1 MKRGLDRIVR
11 ILAVVGCLMLAQ
23 RPAEAQSI
31 KEPSSGVKFD
41 VSKSFMGRSATCV
54 GVGIRK
60 AFVVVKVYAAGLYID
75 DASGKPSFQKLLAGA
90 GGNVDSLRNSP
101 QLFNWLIQQDF
112 GKAMEWVF
120 TRDLEKGKMA
130 KTIKESLERELGDLS
145 APDVKDHAEKFLA
158 AVDVPLK
165 KWQRMVIV
173 QRGGYELIAQ
183 LDGKTIVSVKN
194 KKIAQAIWRIYFGKN
209 AIQADLKKNLV
220 ANIENLKS

>member
-1 MKRGLDRIVR
+1 MSRGLDRVVR
-11 ILAVVGCLMLAQ
+11 ILIVGACLLLAQ
-23 RPAEAQSI
+23 RPAEAQL

-41 VSKSFMGRSATCV
+41 VNKAFMGRPATCI

-75 DASGKPSFQKLLAGA
+75 DASGKPSFQKLLEGA

-101 QLFNWLIQQDF
+101 QLYNWLIQQDF
-112 GKAMEWVF
+112 GKSMEWVF

-130 KTIKESLERELGDLS
+130 KTIKESLERELGDLN
-145 APDVKDHAEKFLA
+145 APDIKEHADKFLA
-158 AVDVPLK
+158 AVDIPLK

-173 QRGGYELIAQ
+173 QRPGYELSAQ

-194 KKIAQAIWRIYFGKN
+194 KKIAQAIWRIYLGKHPV
-209 AIQADLKKNLV
+209 QGDLKKNLV
-220 ANIENLKS
+220 ANIENLK